1 MTITTRKHKSKNGKE
16 YYELVDVRRVKG
28 KVVTKYVGY
37 LGKSP
42 GSKVELTGK
51 DIFPYVERLLDAE
64 IPDSDIRDILK
75 KIGIDCDIS
84 PITKII
90 LESDRKL
97 GKTFLRIK

>member
-1 MTITTRKHKSKNGKE
+1 M
-16 YYELVDVRRVKG
+16 RRVKG

-75 KIGIDCDIS
+75 KIGIECDIS
-84 PITKII
+84 PITRII
-90 LESDRKL
+90 LENDRKL

>member
-1 MTITTRKHKSKNGKE
+1 M
-16 YYELVDVRRVKG
+16 RRVKG

-75 KIGIDCDIS
+75 KIGIECDIS

>member
-1 MTITTRKHKSKNGKE
+1 M
-16 YYELVDVRRVKG
+16 RRVKG

>member
-1 MTITTRKHKSKNGKE
+1 
-16 YYELVDVRRVKG
+16 VRRVKG